1 MKKIGLYLGARPDG
15 GEFQYHLTML
25 DAVAALPAAAYS
37 VVCGYTSDFW
47 EPYLDAR
54 TLRSVAMPSSFLGRA
69 LSLLWTRAGLPLG
82 PWRACSP
89 LLDPLARTLLA
100 EQCDL
105 WIFPG
110 PTAKSFQL
118 PVPALVGIHDLMHR
132 YERRFSESSSPLEYY
147 SRERNLTNIC
157 RWSKGI
163 LVDSGV
169 GQEQIQE
176 SYGVP
181 RERVHV
187 LPFTPPAYIYR
198 EETPHGFD
206 DRYRLPEKYLFYPAQ
221 FWEHKN
227 HGRLIAA
234 VSLLKQ
240 TLPDLKLVL
249 AGSRQNAH
257 DAVVRQVRD
266 CNLVDDVL
274 FLGYVPDSDMPE
286 LYRRARAMVMPTFY
300 GPTNIPPLEA
310 FVVGCPVAVS
320 AIYAMPEQVGDAA
333 LLFNPESVP
342 EIADCIDRLWT
353 DDQLCEELA
362 QKGRA
367 RAAAWGQLEFNGR
380 LQQIIDQVMTAG
392 RDNDHV

>member
-25 DAVAALPAAAYS
+25 DAVAALPVDSYS
-37 VVCGYTSDFW
+37 VVCACNTDFW
-47 EPYLDAR
+47 LPYLGAR
-54 TLRSVAMPSSFLGRA
+54 KLRPLAVPTSFWGRA
-69 LSLLWTRAGLPLG
+69 LSLLWTRGGLPLG

-89 LLDPLARTLLA
+89 LLDPLARALCH

-110 PTAKSFQL
+110 PTARSFQV
-118 PVPALVGIHDLMHR
+118 PVPALVSIHDLMHR

-147 SRERNLTNIC
+147 NRERNLTNIC
-157 RWSKGI
+157 RWAKGI
-163 LVDSGV
+163 VVDSGV
-169 GQEQIQE
+169 GQEQVQE
-176 SYGVP
+176 SYRVP

-198 EETPHGFD
+198 AETPQGFD
-206 DRYRLPEKYLFYPAQ
+206 ERYQLPEKYLFYPAQ
-221 FWEHKN
+221 LWEHKN
-227 HGRLIAA
+227 HGRLIEA
-234 VSLLKQ
+234 VSLLKR

-249 AGSRQNAH
+249 AGSRQNAC
-257 DAVVRQVRD
+257 DAVVAQVRAL
-266 CNLVDDVL
+266 NLVDDVL
-274 FLGYVPDSDMPE
+274 FLGYVADGDMAE

-320 AIYAMPEQVGDAA
+320 AIYAMPQQVGDAA
-333 LLFNPESVP
+333 LLFDPESVP
-342 EIADCIDRLWT
+342 EIAACIARLWT

-362 QKGRA
+362 RKGRA
-367 RAAAWGQLEFNGR
+367 RASAWGQPQFNGR
-380 LQQIIDQVMTAG
+380 LRQIIDQVLAAG
-392 RDNDHV
+392 EDSP

>member
-1 MKKIGLYLGARPDG
+1 MKKIGLYLGARPYG

-25 DAVAALPAAAYS
+25 DAVAALPAADYS
-37 VVCGYTSDFW
+37 VVCGVSADFW
-47 EPYLDAR
+47 VPYLEVR
-54 TLRSVAMPSSFLGRA
+54 NLRQVAVPSGFSGRA
-69 LSLLWTRAGLPLG
+69 LGLLWTRAGLPLG

-89 LLDPLARTLLA
+89 LLDPLARALLA

-110 PTAKSFQL
+110 PTARSFQV
-118 PVPALVGIHDLMHR
+118 PVPALVSIHDLMHR
-132 YERRFSESSSPLEYY
+132 YERRFSEASSPMEYY
-147 SRERNLTNIC
+147 SRERNLTNVC
-157 RWSKGI
+157 CWSKGI
-163 LVDSGV
+163 LVDSDI
-169 GQEQIQE
+169 GQRQVQE

-181 RERVHV
+181 PERLHV
-187 LPFTPPAYIYR
+187 LPFTPPGYIYAP
-198 EETPHGFD
+198 ETPDGFD

-234 VSLLKQ
+234 VGLLKQ

-249 AGSRQNAH
+249 AGSRQNAY
-257 DAVVRQVRD
+257 DAVVRQVRED
-266 CNLVDDVL
+266 NLVDDVL
-274 FLGYVPDSDMPE
+274 FLGYVPESDMPE

-320 AIYAMPEQVGDAA
+320 AIYAMPQQVGDAA
-333 LLFNPESVP
+333 LLFDPELVT
-342 EIADCIDRLWT
+342 EMADCIAMLWT

-362 QKGRA
+362 RKGRA
-367 RAAAWGQLEFNGR
+367 RVSAWGQPQFNAR
-380 LQQIIDQVMTAG
+380 LQQIIDQVLAAG
-392 RDNDHV
+392 RGNEHV